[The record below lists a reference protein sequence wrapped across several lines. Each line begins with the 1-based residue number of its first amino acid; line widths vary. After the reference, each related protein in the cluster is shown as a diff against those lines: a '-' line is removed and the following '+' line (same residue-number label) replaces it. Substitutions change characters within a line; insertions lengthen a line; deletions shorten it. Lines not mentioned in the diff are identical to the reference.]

1 MNNRFLIGGF
11 IMRTYV
17 ITVFD
22 YTGEKLLDEA
32 FKAYTDEEAKEISS
46 ARLEAKGYSTHT
58 HRCVSEDAK
67 LVLFHQ

>member
-1 MNNRFLIGGF
+1 
-11 IMRTYV
+11 MRKYV

-32 FKAYTDEEAKEISS
+32 FTAYTDEEAKEISS
-46 ARLEAKGYSTHT
+46 ARLEDKGYSEHT

>member
-1 MNNRFLIGGF
+1 
-11 IMRTYV
+11 MRTYV

-22 YTGEKLLDEA
+22 QTGEKLLDEA
-32 FKAYTDEEAKEISS
+32 FTAETDEEAKRISS
-46 ARLEAKGYSTHT
+46 ARLEDKGYSDYT